1 MRKADFDHVIAA
13 AAAVSGED
21 EIVVIGSQ
29 ALLGTVPDPPAAML
43 RSLEADVYPR
53 AAPAKAEEIDGALG
67 DGSQFQSTF
76 GYYAHGVGPE
86 TAKAPAGWEERLVR
100 VEVPRRPGN
109 DGSVIALCLGSTIW
123 FSPSAPAAGNGTGT
137 SRWTRSRR
145 GSSTSRT
152 PPRLSRGTA
161 ARPSGS
167 GASEGDARRDR
178 LTART
183 AGRLLS

>member
-29 ALLGTVPDPPAAML
+29 ALLGTVEDPPAAML

-67 DGSQFQSTF
+67 DGSQFQMTF

-100 VEVPRRPGN
+100 VEVPRRPGGK
-109 DGSVIALCLGSTIW
+109 GSVVALCLEVHDLVL
-123 FSPSAPAAGNGTGT
+123 AKCAAGRERTGT
-137 SRWTRSRR
+137 SPRTRSRR
-145 GSSTSRT
+145 GSWTSNACATRSRSFRSTK
-152 PPRLSRGTA
+152 
-161 ARPSGS
+161 
-167 GASEGDARRDR
+167 
-178 LTART
+178 RT
-183 AGRLLS
+183 AST

>member
-29 ALLGTVPDPPAAML
+29 ALLGTVEDPPAAMM

-86 TAKAPAGWEERLVR
+86 TAKAPPGWEERLIR
-100 VEVPRRPGN
+100 VEVPRRPGE
-109 DGSVIALCLGSTIW
+109 DGSVVALCLEVHDLILAKCAAGRERDWDFTRDALKAGIVDIERLRGAVEEL
-123 FSPSAPAAGNGTGT
+123 PLDPAARAQVRAMLDGID
-137 SRWTRSRR
+137 TRLA
-145 GSSTSRT
+145 
-152 PPRLSRGTA
+152 PRV
-161 ARPSGS
+161 
-167 GASEGDARRDR
+167 
-178 LTART
+178 
-183 AGRLLS
+183 GR